1 MRFCG
6 YEIGTN
12 YLSVVGKWLD
22 KKKYSVINMITA
34 AVLRGLWLTRNNF
47 IFNNQVW
54 SDVKMIWRLIRK
66 LSSEWMLLC
75 KEENLEK
82 TRNWLSFLDMLIQG
96 PSQILN
102 E

>member
-1 MRFCG
+1 
-6 YEIGTN
+6 
-12 YLSVVGKWLD
+12 
-22 KKKYSVINMITA
+22 MITA